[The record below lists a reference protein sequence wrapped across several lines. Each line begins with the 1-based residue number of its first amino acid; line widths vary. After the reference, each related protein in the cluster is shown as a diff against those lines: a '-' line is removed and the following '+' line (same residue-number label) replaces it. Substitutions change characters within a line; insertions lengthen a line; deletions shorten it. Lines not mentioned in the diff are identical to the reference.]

1 MLPSYT
7 DCLQVQYLSYAV
19 LLSDTSRLLC
29 SKVKWWHLE
38 ILATVGGYREPLLP
52 NIKPYKAK
60 GALRFSMRI
69 LISCVVLGV
78 LMGCSA
84 AGGGIFNDEPYTD
97 TIEDR
102 EGHVITAD
110 TKRNWEKWTSMVGPQ
125 IASEAAG
132 ANPPGFS
139 TWNEKWVRQ
148 LRHIEATQQNSEMYI
163 RYIVEGRRK
172 AGLPELDG
180 FP

>member
-52 NIKPYKAK
+52 NIKPYKVGVRGQGFGVRYVYTPSK
-60 GALRFSMRI
+60 RALWFSMRI

-102 EGHVITAD
+102 EGHVNTAD

-125 IASEAAG
+125 ISTEAAG
-132 ANPPGFS
+132 AKPPGFS
-139 TWNEKWVRQ
+139 TLN
-148 LRHIEATQQNSEMYI
+148 
-163 RYIVEGRRK
+163 
-172 AGLPELDG
+172 
-180 FP
+180 